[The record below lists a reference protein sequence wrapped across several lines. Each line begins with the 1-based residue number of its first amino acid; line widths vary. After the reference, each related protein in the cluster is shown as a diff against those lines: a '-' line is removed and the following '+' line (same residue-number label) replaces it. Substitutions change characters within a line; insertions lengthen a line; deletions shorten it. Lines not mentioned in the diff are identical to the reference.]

1 MGKTQLFHVLD
12 PAISQRAALEMSFAL
27 EQCEGLIAAETDEG
41 IRLEFASRD
50 LAEAFKLT
58 ARRVGQ
64 QVLELH

>member
-12 PAISQRAALEMSFAL
+12 PGISQRAAAEMAL
-27 EQCEGLIAAETDEG
+27 AFNECDGRIVTETDEG

-50 LAEAFKLT
+50 LAEVFKLT

-64 QVLELH
+64 RVLELH